1 MEHIVNT
8 LIPIF
13 SLILLGYFFKK
24 IKFPSP
30 DFWVKADKFTYYVLM
45 PALLVYKVSTSN
57 IDLEETIDLVSTALF
72 SISIIFFSLII
83 LNFFIKFNNK
93 AFTSIVQGGIRFN
106 SYVLLAFV
114 DSVYG
119 DRGLVLAAI
128 VMAFVIPFINVLCI
142 STFAIYIRDD
152 KFSFPIFLKTII
164 KNPLIIACVVG
175 GLINASDITLPTV
188 ALKFLTILSGA
199 ALPMGLLSVG
209 VGLEFRYLKSA
220 KKELIASALVK
231 LIYFPFVI
239 YSVGLAFGLSNEML
253 AIAVI
258 FGAMPTAV
266 SGYILARELG
276 GDVSLMASIITLQ
289 TLLCMATLFLIIP
302 NYVIGL

>member
-24 IKFPSP
+24 IKFPSTE
-30 DFWVKADKFTYYVLM
+30 FWPMADKFTYYVLM
-45 PALLVYKVSTSN
+45 PALLVYKVSTSTVN
-57 IDLEETIDLVSTALF
+57 LEQTLGLVSTALL
-72 SISIIFFSLII
+72 SILVVFLSLML
-83 LNFFIKFNNK
+83 LNFFVKFNSK
-93 AFTSIVQGGIRFN
+93 AFTSIMQGGVRFN

-119 DRGLVLAAI
+119 DQGLVLAAI

-152 KFSFPIFLKTII
+152 KFSFRSFFKTII
-164 KNPLIIACVVG
+164 KNPLIVACAVG
-175 GLINASDITLPTV
+175 GIINAGDITLPIV
-188 ALKFLTILSGA
+188 ALKSLTILSGA
-199 ALPMGLLSVG
+199 ALPIGLLSVG
-209 VGLEFRYLKSA
+209 VGLEFKYLKSA
-220 KKELIASALVK
+220 KKELIVSAFAK
-231 LIYFPFVI
+231 LIYFPVI
-239 YSVGLAFGLSNEML
+239 IYGIGLMFGLSDAML

-289 TLLCMATLFLIIP
+289 TLLCMLTLFLVVPI
-302 NYVIGL
+302 L

>member
-13 SLILLGYFFKK
+13 SLILLGYFFKR
-24 IKFPSP
+24 IKFPST
-30 DFWVKADKFTYYVLM
+30 DFWPMADKFTYYVLM
-45 PALLVYKVSTSN
+45 PSLLIYKISTSN
-57 IDLEETIDLVSTALF
+57 IDLEKTLNLVTTALLT
-72 SISIIFFSLII
+72 ISIVFFSLIL

-93 AFTSIVQGGIRFN
+93 GFTSIMQGGIRFN
-106 SYVLLAFV
+106 TYVLLAFV

-119 DRGLVLAAI
+119 DKGLVLAAI

-142 STFAIYIRDD
+142 STFALYMRDG
-152 KFSFPIFLKTII
+152 KFSLLKFLETLI
-164 KNPLIIACVVG
+164 KNPLIMACVIG
-175 GLINASDITLPTV
+175 GLINASDIALPIV
-188 ALKFLTILSGA
+188 VLKSLTILSAA
-199 ALPMGLLSVG
+199 ALPIGLLSVG
-209 VGLEFRYLKSA
+209 VGLEFKYLKLA
-220 KKELIASALVK
+220 KKELIVAVIAK

-239 YSVGLAFGLSNEML
+239 YSIGMMFGLSSEML

-276 GDVSLMASIITLQ
+276 GDVTLMASIITLQ
-289 TLLCMATLFLIIP
+289 TLLCMVTLFLVIP
-302 NYVIGL
+302 FL

>member
-13 SLILLGYFFKK
+13 SLILLGYFFKR
-24 IKFPSP
+24 IKFPST
-30 DFWVKADKFTYYVLM
+30 DFWPMADKFTYYVLM

-57 IDLEETIDLVSTALF
+57 IDLEQTLDLVTTALLAILF
-72 SISIIFFSLII
+72 VFFSLIV
-83 LNFFIKFNNK
+83 LNFFVKFNNK
-93 AFTSIVQGGIRFN
+93 AFTSIMQGGIRFN
-106 SYVLLAFV
+106 SYVILAFV

-128 VMAFVIPFINVLCI
+128 LMAFVIPFINVLCI
-142 STFAIYIRDD
+142 STFAIYVRDG
-152 KFSFPIFLKTII
+152 KFSFISFFKTII
-164 KNPLIIACVVG
+164 KNPLILACILG
-175 GLINASDITLPTV
+175 GLINAGDITLPMV
-188 ALKFLTILSGA
+188 ALKSLTILSGA
-199 ALPMGLLSVG
+199 ALPVGLLSVG
-209 VGLEFRYLKSA
+209 VGLEFKYLKSA
-220 KKELIASALVK
+220 KKELVVSTFAK
-231 LIYFPFVI
+231 LIYFPLVI
-239 YSVGLAFGLSNEML
+239 YGIGLFFGLSGEML

-289 TLLCMATLFLIIP
+289 TLLCMITLFLVVPI
-302 NYVIGL
+302 L